1 MTLRG
6 RPNKRPSKPW
16 SPFANSQEARAGEN
30 VVAWG
35 WPYLSHNAAK
45 RESAETPPAQWL
57 AAAAEAGRRALADGN
72 YRLALRE
79 LNLAAGLRDRNPG
92 LLAPAGDREL
102 AQL

>member
-1 MTLRG
+1 VTLRG

-16 SPFANSQEARAGEN
+16 SPFANSQ
-30 VVAWG
+30 
-35 WPYLSHNAAK
+35 S
-45 RESAETPPAQWL
+45 
-57 AAAAEAGRRALADGN
+57 AAAEAGRRALADGN